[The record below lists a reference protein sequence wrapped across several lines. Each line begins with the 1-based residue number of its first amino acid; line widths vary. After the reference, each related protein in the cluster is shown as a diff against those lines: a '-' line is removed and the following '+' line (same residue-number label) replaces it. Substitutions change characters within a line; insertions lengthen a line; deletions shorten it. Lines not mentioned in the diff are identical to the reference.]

1 MIKYGFLATLA
12 LIFVGESVQAGPLIE
27 AFRARREARKGA
39 SCSASS
45 SCSSCQSAPT
55 QTVQSPVQYASAP
68 VQQASYVQTAPIPV
82 TGFSFLPVAG
92 CVNGVCPTPRSR

>member
-1 MIKYGFLATLA
+1 MIKYGFLAALA

-27 AFRARREARKGA
+27 AIRARREARKGA

-45 SCSSCQSAPT
+45 SCQSST
-55 QTVQSPVQYASAP
+55 QTVQYTPVPYAPAP

-92 CVNGVCPTPRSR
+92 CVNGICPTR